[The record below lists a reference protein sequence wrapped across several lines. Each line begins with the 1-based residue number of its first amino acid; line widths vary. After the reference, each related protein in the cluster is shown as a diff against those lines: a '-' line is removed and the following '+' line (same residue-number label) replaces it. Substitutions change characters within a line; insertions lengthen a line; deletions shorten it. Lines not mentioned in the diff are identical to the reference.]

1 MNSPSLREVRLRLD
15 AYLADCP
22 YEADTNDPQEI
33 YNRIEGWCIAVLD
46 SEYMDYG
53 EGELEEYM
61 ICTLHQRAL
70 ELGIMQFPEQK
81 KYT

>member
-15 AYLADCP
+15 DYLAKLP
-22 YEADTNDPQEI
+22 ASNDPGEMYDI
-33 YNRIEGWCIAVLD
+33 VEAWCIAVLD
-46 SEYMDYG
+46 SEYLDYG
-53 EGELEEYM
+53 EGELEEYLL
-61 ICTLHQRAL
+61 CTLHQRAL